1 MTFLTGWF
9 QRAPTLYADQPKGPW
24 GAGQNGPA
32 GGSGGGDGAR
42 NPWSVPPKAGKPSA
56 LDDFL
61 RRARGGGGGGG
72 SGGGPLL
79 PHTSNPRALWAIGA
93 ALIVAAWVLYTSIHP
108 IGPQQRGVVTYFGA
122 YTSTLEPGIGL
133 TLPAP
138 IATVTKVDVQNI
150 RTDDLP
156 TDGEGGAAGGSG
168 GERPMLT
175 RDGNLIDLAW
185 SVRWNISNPEDYVFQ
200 IKDPRETVRA
210 VAESAMREEVANVT
224 LDEALGP
231 GRTAIEGLVQERMQ
245 RILDGY
251 RSGVRIQ
258 GVAIKQADPP
268 ATVNDAFKDVT
279 AAQSDA
285 ATARNNA
292 TSYAQQRIAQ
302 AQGEAAAFDVY
313 YAQYKLAPEVTRRR
327 MYYETMEAV
336 LANTDKT
343 IVEPNNVMPYLPL
356 DRARKLPDA
365 AQAEAQA
372 AVPAANP
379 ASGGGQ

>member
-1 MTFLTGWF
+1 MTILMRWL
-9 QRAPTLYADQPKGPW
+9 QRAPALHIDQPKGPW
-24 GAGQNGPA
+24 GSGES
-32 GGSGGGDGAR
+32 GGASGGGGGPSGPR
-42 NPWSVPPKAGKPSA
+42 NPWSVPPKGAKPSA

-61 RRARGGGGGGG
+61 RRARGGGGNGGGG
-72 SGGGPLL
+72 SML
-79 PHTSNPRALWAIGA
+79 PRAPQSRTLWGIGA
-93 ALIVAAWVLYTSIHP
+93 ALIVGGWVVFTSFHP
-108 IGPQQRGVVTYFGA
+108 IGPQQRGVVTYFGQ
-122 YTSTLEPGIGL
+122 YERTLEPGISL

-138 IATVTKVDVQNI
+138 IAQVTKVDVQNI

-156 TDGEGGAAGGSG
+156 SDGDGASG

-175 RDGNLIDLAW
+175 RDGNLIDLAY

-200 IKDPRETVRA
+200 IKDPRETVKA

-268 ATVNDAFKDVT
+268 ALVNDAFKDVT

-313 YAQYKLAPEVTRRR
+313 YTQYKLAPEVTRRR

-343 IVEPNNVMPYLPL
+343 IVEPNGVMSYLPL

-365 AQAEAQA
+365 AATADA
-372 AVPAANP
+372 ATVTAPAASAP
-379 ASGGGQ
+379 GGGQ

>member
-1 MTFLTGWF
+1 MGWF
-9 QRAPTLYADQPKGPW
+9 QRAPTLHADQPKGPW
-24 GAGQNGPA
+24 GSGQNGS
-32 GGSGGGDGAR
+32 SGGGGGSSGGGSSGGDGGASGARGGPR
-42 NPWSVPPKAGKPSA
+42 NPWSVPPKAAKQTA

-61 RRARGGGGGGG
+61 RRARGGGG

-79 PHTSNPRALWAIGA
+79 PHTANARALWGIGA
-93 ALIVAAWVLYTSIHP
+93 ALIVAAWILYTSIHP

-122 YTSTLEPGIGL
+122 YEKTLEPGISF

-138 IATVTKVDVQNI
+138 IANVTRVDVQNI

-156 TDGEGGAAGGSG
+156 ADGEGSN

-231 GRTAIEGLVQERMQ
+231 GRTGIEGLVQERMQ

-251 RSGVRIQ
+251 RSGIRIQ

-313 YAQYKLAPEVTRRR
+313 YTQYKLAPEVTRRR

-343 IVEPNNVMPYLPL
+343 VVEPSGVMPYLPL
-356 DRARKLPDA
+356 DRAHKLPDA
-365 AQAEAQA
+365 AADATSVA
-372 AVPAANP
+372 P

>member
-1 MTFLTGWF
+1 MTISMGWF
-9 QRAPTLYADQPKGPW
+9 QRAPTLHADQPKGPW
-24 GAGQNGPA
+24 GPGQNGSGGA
-32 GGSGGGDGAR
+32 GSGGDGGVPGARGGPR
-42 NPWSVPPKAGKPSA
+42 NPWSVPPKAAKQTA

-72 SGGGPLL
+72 PLL
-79 PHTSNPRALWAIGA
+79 PHTANARALWGIGA
-93 ALIVAAWVLYTSIHP
+93 ALIVAVWILYTSIHP

-122 YTSTLEPGIGL
+122 YEKTLEPGISF

-138 IATVTKVDVQNI
+138 IADVTKVDVQNI

-156 TDGEGGAAGGSG
+156 ADGEGSN

-185 SVRWNISNPEDYVFQ
+185 SVRWNINNPEDYVFQ

-251 RSGVRIQ
+251 RSGVRME

-285 ATARNNA
+285 ASAHNQA
-292 TSYAQQRIAQ
+292 TSYAQQRIAKAQ
-302 AQGEAAAFDVY
+302 AEAASFDVY
-313 YAQYKLAPEVTRRR
+313 YTQYKLAPEVTRRR

-336 LANTDKT
+336 LADTDKT
-343 IVEPNNVMPYLPL
+343 IVEPGGVMPYLPL
-356 DRARKLPDA
+356 DRAHKLPDA
-365 AQAEAQA
+365 AAPDA
-372 AVPAANP
+372 AATAP

>member
-1 MTFLTGWF
+1 MTILTGWF
-9 QRAPTLYADQPKGPW
+9 QRAPALHIDQPKGPW
-24 GAGQNGPA
+24 G
-32 GGSGGGDGAR
+32 GSGENGGGASGDGKPGGPR
-42 NPWSVPPKAGKPSA
+42 NPWSVPPKGAKPSA

-61 RRARGGGGGGG
+61 RRARGGGG
-72 SGGGPLL
+72 PVM
-79 PHTSNPRALWAIGA
+79 PQAPRPRTLWGIGA
-93 ALIVAAWVLYTSIHP
+93 ALIVGGWVVFTSFHP

-122 YTSTLEPGIGL
+122 YARTLDPGISL

-156 TDGEGGAAGGSG
+156 AEGEGGG

-175 RDGNLIDLAW
+175 RDGNLIDLAY

-200 IKDPRETVRA
+200 IKDPRETLKA
-210 VAESAMREEVANVT
+210 VGESAMREEVANVT

-251 RSGVRIQ
+251 RSGLRIQ

-268 ATVNDAFKDVT
+268 AAVNDAFKDVT

-313 YAQYKLAPEVTRRR
+313 YTQYRLAPEVTRRR

-343 IVEPNNVMPYLPL
+343 IVEPNGVMPYLPL

-365 AQAEAQA
+365 
-372 AVPAANP
+372 PAADTSAGAP